1 MRKVEIDLPAPNFR
15 LKDFNGKEVM
25 LLEFKGEKHV
35 LLVFNRGLYWKHCR
49 AHLAQ
54 LRQDYQKI
62 IAQDIEILSIG
73 PEKPGVFKEYWE
85 EENIPFTGLPDP
97 KHTVLKRYGQQIK
110 IFQFG
115 RMPAQALV
123 DKEGIVRF
131 KSEYSNIS
139 ELDPKDILA
148 EIDKL

>member
-1 MRKVEIDLPAPNFR
+1 V
-15 LKDFNGKEVM
+15 
-25 LLEFKGEKHV
+25 
-35 LLVFNRGLYWKHCR
+35 
-49 AHLAQ
+49 HLAQ

-73 PEKPGVFKEYWE
+73 PEKPGAFKEFWQ

-123 DKEGIVRF
+123 DKEGIVRYVHYA
-131 KSEYSNIS
+131 KSMSDIPPSNDVL
-139 ELDPKDILA
+139 EMLA
-148 EIDKL
+148 SK

>member
-1 MRKVEIDLPAPNFR
+1 MRKVEINLPAPNFR
-15 LKDFNGKEVM
+15 LKDFNGKEVT
-25 LLEFKGEKHV
+25 LLEFKGKKHV
-35 LLVFNRGLYWKHCR
+35 LLVFNRGLFWKYCR
-49 AHLAQ
+49 VHLAQ

-73 PEKPGVFKEYWE
+73 PEKSEVFKEFWQ
-85 EENIPFTGLPDP
+85 EENLPFTGLPDP

-123 DKEGIVRF
+123 DKEGIVRYVHYA
-131 KSEYSNIS
+131 KSMSDIPSNNDVL
-139 ELDPKDILA
+139 ELLA
-148 EIDKL
+148 Q